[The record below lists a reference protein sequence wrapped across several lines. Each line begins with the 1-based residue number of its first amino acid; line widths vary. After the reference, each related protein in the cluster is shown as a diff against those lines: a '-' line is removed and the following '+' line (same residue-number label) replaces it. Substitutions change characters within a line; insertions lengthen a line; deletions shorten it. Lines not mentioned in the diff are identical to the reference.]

1 MTLPALYLSHGA
13 PPLLDDPVWQKQLT
27 DWSSTLEKPK
37 GILVV
42 SAHWENAPVA
52 ISSTDANTPLIY
64 DFGGF
69 APKYYNE
76 KYGTPDATWLGQM
89 VASVM
94 PDNEPLHQ
102 SPKRGLDHGAWVPV
116 KIMYPDADIPVI
128 QLSLPTSDP
137 VKLIELGRRLRPLR
151 DHGILIMGSGFM
163 THGLPY
169 LREFRIDA
177 PAPGWSKE
185 FDHWAA
191 EVMSRGDI
199 ESLINYKTLAPGMPY
214 AHPTVEHFTPLFVS
228 LGASS
233 NPEVAPEQVI
243 DGFWMGL
250 AKRSFQVA

>member
-76 KYGTPDATWLGQM
+76 KYATPDATWLGQM

-191 EVMSRGDI
+191 EVLSRGDI
-199 ESLINYKTLAPGMPY
+199 ESLINYKSLAPGMPY